1 MYVNVVFCY
10 ILLFI
15 EYFVFIVCKEIN
27 IEYLSWYDNEV
38 VIVVVVF
45 CCGIFVILW
54 IGVIFL
60 CYYDIFVVKV
70 LIRELMYIIMLGIIM
85 VYLFNFVFL
94 VKFIIVIC
102 YFLRILFGLFFF
114 LIYGLLVIKI
124 NRIVRILEGIKKII
138 IKKF

>member
-1 MYVNVVFCY
+1 
-10 ILLFI
+10 
-15 EYFVFIVCKEIN
+15 
-27 IEYLSWYDNEV
+27 
-38 VIVVVVF
+38 
-45 CCGIFVILW
+45 
-54 IGVIFL
+54 
-60 CYYDIFVVKV
+60 
-70 LIRELMYIIMLGIIM
+70 M

-138 IKKF
+138 IKKFWFMSVLV